1 MAPAAPEGLL
11 AVEEREGRGRGLV
24 ARRAIAAGARVL
36 AEEPWAC
43 CLADAERGR
52 RCDWS
57 LAAPTGGKK
66 QLRCAATGLA
76 FASQREQRAAWAEY
90 YAGEHRAASAASS
103 RGLPPRALPPVV
115 RLALR
120 VLRRWL
126 GEQEGAQPPWARLES
141 HWHHLQPAQ
150 RATLEERA
158 GLCAEELRRGAGA
171 AQKAACEGLG
181 VAAIAELLAALSVNA
196 VVVADEEQRSLG
208 LGLYLRAAL
217 LNHSEEPSCAQSFV
231 GRMLEVLTTRGARAA
246 AHRRRRG
253 GDDHVRGVGRGR
265 GWAKSR
271 QTQPRRRPSTPYGLT
286 SVWAYSTVQ
295 GEAECRRGQPRRRA
309 STTCGLTPYGLG
321 ILPGETASCPYGV
334 STDGDRAQR
343 VDSLRVG
350 P

>member
-231 GRMLEVLTTRGARAA
+231 GRMLEVRALRPIA
-246 AHRRRRG
+246 A
-253 GDDHVRGVGRGR
+253 
-265 GWAKSR
+265 
-271 QTQPRRRPSTPYGLT
+271 
-286 SVWAYSTVQ
+286 
-295 GEAECRRGQPRRRA
+295 GEEVTITYAELAEVSSLRRA
-309 STTCGLTPYGLG
+309 RLRAQYFFDP
-321 ILPGETASCPYGV
+321 LPGG
-334 STDGDRAQR
+334 R
-343 VDSLRVG
+343 VPSERTKG
-350 P
+350 GMT